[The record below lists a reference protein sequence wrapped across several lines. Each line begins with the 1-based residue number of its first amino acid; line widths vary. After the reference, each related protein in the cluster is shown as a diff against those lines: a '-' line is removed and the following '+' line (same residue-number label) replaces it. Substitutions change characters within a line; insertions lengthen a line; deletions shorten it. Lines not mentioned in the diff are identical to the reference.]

1 MEHWQEAVVVIIFW
15 ELFKSLLRNIRDLIS
30 NK

>member
-1 MEHWQEAVVVIIFW
+1 MEYWQEAVVVIIFW
-15 ELFKSLLRNIRDLIS
+15 ELFKSLLKNIRDLIL

>member
-1 MEHWQEAVVVIIFW
+1 MENWQEAIVIIIFW
-15 ELFKSLLRNIRDLIS
+15 EIFKSLLRNIRDLIS

>member
-1 MEHWQEAVVVIIFW
+1 MENWQEAIVVIIFW
-15 ELFKSLLRNIRDLIS
+15 ELFKSLIRNIKDLVL

>member
-1 MEHWQEAVVVIIFW
+1 MENWQEAIVIIIFW